1 MSTRTCHVLAG
12 HGYHSVDA
20 LREDVVSGAF
30 MEKKGVGLTSYHHVA
45 RGLILKAERKA
56 SR

>member
-1 MSTRTCHVLAG
+1 VLAG